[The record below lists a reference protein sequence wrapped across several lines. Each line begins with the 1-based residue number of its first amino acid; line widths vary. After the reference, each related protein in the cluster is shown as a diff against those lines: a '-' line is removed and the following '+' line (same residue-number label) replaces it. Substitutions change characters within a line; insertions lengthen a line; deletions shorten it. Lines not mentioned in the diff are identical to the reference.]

1 MTAYPKRL
9 LIKPSWLELVRF
21 TIVKDNKDN
30 TNLGDRALA
39 IWIGSGYYHFT
50 TYNQVNGIPSMN

>member
-9 LIKPSWLELVRF
+9 LIKPSWLELIRF

-50 TYNQVNGIPSMN
+50 TYN